1 MILLAGVGLV
11 GIVAQLIEGTAYLGI
26 DALREVEVGEQPVED
41 RHDFVDAQQITVVV
55 IRSRHEGLRDHPLYA
70 ADTLETAVFADD
82 SLIVGIIKPVAPT
95 L

>member
-11 GIVAQLIEGTAYLGI
+11 GIVAQLIEGTAYFGI

-41 RHDFVDAQQITVVV
+41 RHDLVDAQQIAVVV

-70 ADTLETAVFADD
+70 ADTLETAVLADD